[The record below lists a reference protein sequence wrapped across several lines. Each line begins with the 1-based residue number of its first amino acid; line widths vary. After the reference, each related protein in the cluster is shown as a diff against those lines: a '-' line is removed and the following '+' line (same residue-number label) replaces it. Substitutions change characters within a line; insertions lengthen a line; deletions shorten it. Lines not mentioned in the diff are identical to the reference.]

1 MKRVFLLSVLF
12 IALISSSC
20 KSYQEEKYVEVSP
33 NETAYVIPLETGT
46 KDNQSKLKSEE
57 YLDQNKVVSKRIY
70 TPTQW
75 HSTGRLPGSGEW
87 IPAVRV
93 IKVDRTPVTR
103 EWNGGG
109 GGTNSGSNEAI
120 AVESKESIGFEV
132 CITAT
137 ASIPE
142 ELATKFLYSYAG
154 KTLSQVMD
162 QDIRGYIQN
171 ILTTEFGSRQLTDCQ
186 NQRSAVFETMRK
198 AVIEHFKLYGIQ
210 IVNVGSAG
218 QFVYSNSDI
227 QSAINSKYSSEMK
240 ISAAK
245 NEVEAAQK
253 FAAAKSAIEAQ
264 KHLDADINIKNA
276 IADGIRSGKLPVP
289 STVAG
294 DFDIMKLYGLKGL
307 NTSSK

>member
-1 MKRVFLLSVLF
+1 MKRLFLLSALF
-12 IALISSSC
+12 IALILSSC
-20 KSYQEEKYVEVSP
+20 KPYQEEKYVEVTP
-33 NETAYVIPLETGT
+33 NQTAYVIPLETGT
-46 KDNQSKLKSEE
+46 KDNQTKLKSEE
-57 YLDQNKVVSKRIY
+57 YLEQNKVVAKRIY

-75 HSTGRLPGSGEW
+75 HKTGRGNTGEY
-87 IPAVRV
+87 IPTVRV
-93 IKVDRTPVTR
+93 IIVDRTPVTR
-103 EWNGGG
+103 EWNGDG
-109 GGTNSGSNEAI
+109 GGTNAKSNEAV

-132 CITAT
+132 CITVT

-142 ELATKFLYSYAG
+142 EFSTKFLYSYSG

-162 QDIRGYIQN
+162 QDIRGYVQN

-186 NQRSAVFETMRK
+186 NQRSVVFENMRK
-198 AVIEHFKLYGIQ
+198 AVTDHFKLYGIQ

-218 QFVYSNSDI
+218 QFVYSDHAI
-227 QSAINSKYSSEMK
+227 QEAINSKYSSEMK

-294 DFDIMKLYGLKGL
+294 SFDIMQLYGLKGL
-307 NTSSK
+307 NASSK

>member
-1 MKRVFLLSVLF
+1 MKRLFLLSVLF
-12 IALISSSC
+12 ITLILSSC
-20 KSYQEEKYVEVSP
+20 RPYHEDKYVEVTP
-33 NETAYVIPLETGT
+33 NQTAYVIPLETGT
-46 KDNQSKLKSEE
+46 KDNQAKLKSEE
-57 YLDQNKVVSKRIY
+57 YLEQNKVVSKRIY

-75 HSTGRLPGSGEW
+75 HKTGRIWGGEW

-93 IKVDRTPVTR
+93 IIVDRTPVTR

-109 GGTNSGSNEAI
+109 SGTNSTSNEAI

-132 CITAT
+132 CITT
-137 ASIPE
+137 TSSIPE
-142 ELATKFLYSYAG
+142 ELATKFLYSYSG
-154 KTLSQVMD
+154 KTLAQVMD
-162 QDIRGYIQN
+162 QDVRGYIQN
-171 ILTTEFGSRQLTDCQ
+171 ILTTEFGSRTLTDCQ
-186 NQRSAVFETMRK
+186 NQRSVVFETMRK
-198 AVIEHFKLYGIQ
+198 AVTEHFKLYGIQ

-227 QSAINSKYSSEMK
+227 QTAINSKYSSEMK

-245 NEVEAAQK
+245 NEVDAAQK
-253 FAAAKSAIEAQ
+253 FAAAKSAIESQ